1 MYIVYYVP
9 PWQSFCPPWA
19 FDWKYRICIVLVNG
33 TREVNL
39 TRLCYTVGSASIARR
54 IKLRYR
60 LLSYDN
66 GKHYEL
72 LTVGNYKT
80 KKKKKSEIP
89 KGTITWPIKA
99 IKLMLILN

>member
-1 MYIVYYVP
+1 MSLWLEI
-9 PWQSFCPPWA
+9 QNLH
-19 FDWKYRICIVLVNG
+19 CIG
-33 TREVNL
+33 KWDKGGKS
-39 TRLCYTVGSASIARR
+39 YTFMLYCGSASIARR

-66 GKHYEL
+66 GRHYEL